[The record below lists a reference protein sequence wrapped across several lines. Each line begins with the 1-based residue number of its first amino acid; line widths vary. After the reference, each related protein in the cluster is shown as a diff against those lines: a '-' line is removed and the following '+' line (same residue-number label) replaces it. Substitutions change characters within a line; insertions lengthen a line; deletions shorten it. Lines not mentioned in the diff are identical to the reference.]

1 MWAIAV
7 LPLNFS
13 TLVFPVFAAY
23 TFGVSTSA
31 CVQIGGRR
39 CWLGPVFSLAAMACS
54 LLPWYVALIFVY
66 FFAGALFFF
75 AVVWPALLYGKR
87 RLKFAFLLFVLSL
100 ATALPLAFIPLPV
113 GLVVP
118 ADVVQYLLLED
129 PLHTRLNWIRYLL
142 EMAAYNAALRLT
154 LRAMSRPELDDRQSY

>member
-1 MWAIAV
+1 MWAVTV

-13 TLVFPVFAAY
+13 TLVLPVLAAY
-23 TFGVSTSA
+23 IFGVSTSA
-31 CVQIGGRR
+31 CVQIDGRR

-54 LLPWYVALIFVY
+54 FLPWYVALIFVY

-75 AVVWPALLYGKR
+75 VAVWPALLYGKR
-87 RLKFAFLLFVLSL
+87 RLKFTLLLFILSL
-100 ATALPLAFIPLPV
+100 VTASPLVITPLPV

-118 ADVVQYLLLED
+118 AEVVQYLLLED

-142 EMAAYNAALRLT
+142 EMVAYNVALRLT
-154 LRAMSRPELDDRQSY
+154 LKAMSRPRNVL

>member
-1 MWAIAV
+1 MWAVAV
-7 LPLNFS
+7 LPLSFS

-23 TFGVSTSA
+23 IFGVSTSA
-31 CVQIGGRR
+31 CVQISGRR

-54 LLPWYVALIFVY
+54 FLPWYVALIFVY

-75 AVVWPALLYGKR
+75 AAVWPALLYGKR

-100 ATALPLAFIPLPV
+100 VTTLPLVFTPLPV

-118 ADVVQYLLLED
+118 TDVVQYLLLED
-129 PLHTRLNWIRYLL
+129 PLYTRLNWIRYLL
-142 EMAAYNAALRLT
+142 ETVAYNAALRLT
-154 LRAMSRPELDDRQSY
+154 LKAVLRLDR